1 MVLEDV
7 AMNLIANSGQARSL
21 AFQAA
26 KAARNKEFEKAN
38 SLLTQAQQSANMAHE
53 QQTELLINES
63 RGEAIEITTL
73 LMHAQDH
80 LMTSLL
86 ALDLIKEIVYLHECK
101 SDEVN

>member
-1 MVLEDV
+1 MILEDV

-38 SLLTQAQQSANMAHE
+38 SLIMEAQQSANLAHE
-53 QQTELLINES
+53 QQTELLVSES
-63 RGEAIEITTL
+63 RGEVMEVTTL

-86 ALDLIKEIVYLHECK
+86 ALDLVKEIIYLHECK
-101 SDEVN
+101 SDAMN